1 MTIELAIG
9 LFLFVLAAVTAA
21 GYVFVL
27 RPSRNQAGTVPV
39 PTPIALDQLT
49 VNYRELPGAQAAVA
63 DIFRLLGEAMPG
75 GEEQANAAR
84 HKLIIAG
91 YRWPAAALIFVGI
104 KCATALMLAAAG
116 VWATVTFRPSAEF
129 FQMLVAAVSGAGI
142 GFMLPSR
149 VLDRL
154 ATQRVARLRRGL
166 PAALDLM
173 VLAIEAG
180 QALDAA
186 ILETSRGLRG
196 THPDLATE
204 FTQLQLELRANTT
217 RVEALRNF
225 AERSKDME
233 LRKFANLL
241 IDTDRFGTS
250 LGPALKTH
258 ARYLRIRFRQ
268 IAQERARKVGVKL
281 IFPVFF
287 LIFPSVILVTLGPAV
302 ILIFAQMQ
310 HMLE

>member
-1 MTIELAIG
+1 MTASLLVG
-9 LFLFVLAAVTAA
+9 LFFLVLAAVTAV

-27 RPSRNQAGTVPV
+27 RPSRPDDAVVIP
-39 PTPIALDQLT
+39 PPIALDQ
-49 VNYRELPGAQAAVA
+49 RDLPGAQAAVA
-63 DIFRLLGEAMPG
+63 DVFRLIGEAMPG
-75 GEEQANAAR
+75 GQEQANAAR
-84 HKLIIAG
+84 QTLTIAG
-91 YRWPAAALIFVGI
+91 YRWSSAVSIFLGI
-104 KCATALMLAAAG
+104 KCATAVMLAVAG
-116 VWATVTFRPSAEF
+116 VWGIVTFRPEADG
-129 FQMLVAAVSGAGI
+129 FQM
-142 GFMLPSR
+142 MLPAICGLGFGFLMPDR
-149 VLDRL
+149 VLARL
-154 ATQRVARLRRGL
+154 AQRRVERLRRGL

-180 QALDAA
+180 QGLDAA
-186 ILETSRGLRG
+186 IVDTSRGLRQ
-196 THPDLATE
+196 THSDLAAE

-217 RVEALRNF
+217 RADALRNF
-225 AERSKDME
+225 ADRSKDME

-302 ILIFAQMQ
+302 ILIFTQMQ

>member
-1 MTIELAIG
+1 MSAGLLIA
-9 LFLFVLAAVTAA
+9 LFLFVLAAVSAV
-21 GYVFVL
+21 GYMFVL
-27 RPSRNQAGTVPV
+27 RPSRDEGGTVSLPS
-39 PTPIALDQLT
+39 PIALEQPD
-49 VNYRELPGAQAAVA
+49 LPGAQAAVT
-63 DIFRLLGEAMPG
+63 DLFRLIGEAMPG
-75 GEEQANAAR
+75 GAAHAEAAGR
-84 HKLIIAG
+84 KLTLAG
-91 YRWPAAALIFVGI
+91 YRWPSAVSVFLGI
-104 KCATALMLAAAG
+104 KCATAVMLAAAA
-116 VWATVTFRPSAEF
+116 VWATVMFRTD
-129 FQMLVAAVSGAGI
+129 AAVLEMVLPAICGI
-142 GFMLPSR
+142 GFGFLLPDR
-149 VLDRL
+149 VLARL
-154 ATQRVARLRRGL
+154 ARRRVERLRRGL

-180 QALDAA
+180 QGLDAA
-186 ILETSRGLRG
+186 ILDTSRGLRS
-196 THPDLATE
+196 THPDLASE

-217 RVEALRNF
+217 RADALRNF
-225 AERSKDME
+225 SERCKDME

-302 ILIFAQMQ
+302 ILIFTQMQ
-310 HMLE
+310 HLLE

>member
-1 MTIELAIG
+1 MSAGLLIG
-9 LFLFVLAAVTAA
+9 LFFFVLTAVSAV

-27 RPSRNQAGTVPV
+27 RPSRDDGGSVFIPS
-39 PTPIALDQLT
+39 PIALEQ
-49 VNYRELPGAQAAVA
+49 RELAGAQAAVA
-63 DIFRLLGEAMPG
+63 DLFRIIGEAMPG
-75 GEEQANAAR
+75 GPEQANAAR
-84 HKLIIAG
+84 QKLMIAG
-91 YRWPAAALIFVGI
+91 YRWPSAVPVFLGI
-104 KCATALMLAAAG
+104 KCATAVMLAAAG
-116 VWATVTFRPSAEF
+116 IWAAVMFRPDATIL
-129 FQMLVAAVSGAGI
+129 QMSLAAICGI
-142 GFMLPSR
+142 GFGFLVPDR

-154 ATQRVARLRRGL
+154 ATHRVDRLRRGL

-180 QALDAA
+180 QGLDAA
-186 ILETSRGLRG
+186 ILDTSRALRA
-196 THPDLATE
+196 THPDLAAE

-217 RVEALRNF
+217 RAEALRNF

-302 ILIFAQMQ
+302 ILIFTQMQ

>member
-1 MTIELAIG
+1 MIAGLIIG
-9 LFLFVLAAVTAA
+9 LFLFVLAAVSAA

-27 RPSRNQAGTVPV
+27 RPSREDGPAFMPS
-39 PTPIALDQLT
+39 PITLDQP
-49 VNYRELPGAQAAVA
+49 ELAGAQAAVA
-63 DIFRLLGEAMPG
+63 DLFRLIGEAMPG
-75 GEEQANAAR
+75 GAEQANAAR
-84 HKLIIAG
+84 HKLMIAG
-91 YRWPAAALIFVGI
+91 YRWPSAVSVFLGI
-104 KCATALMLAAAG
+104 KCASAVMLAAAG
-116 VWATVTFRPSAEF
+116 VWATVMFRPDADLL
-129 FQMLVAAVSGAGI
+129 QMILPAICGI
-142 GFMLPSR
+142 GFGLMLPDR
-149 VLDRL
+149 VLAKL
-154 ATQRVARLRRGL
+154 AGNRVDRLRRGL

-180 QALDAA
+180 QSLDAA
-186 ILETSRGLRG
+186 ILDTSRGLRA
-196 THPDLATE
+196 THPDLAAE

-217 RVEALRNF
+217 RAEALRNF

-302 ILIFAQMQ
+302 ILIFTQMQ

>member
-1 MTIELAIG
+1 MTAGLLILLFFFVMAAIT
-9 LFLFVLAAVTAA
+9 AV
-21 GYVFVL
+21 GYVFLL
-27 RPSRNQAGTVPV
+27 RPSRQDGAIVI
-39 PTPIALDQLT
+39 PTPIALDQ
-49 VNYRELPGAQAAVA
+49 RESPGAQAAVT
-63 DIFRLLGEAMPG
+63 DIFRLIGEAMPG
-75 GEEQANAAR
+75 GREQANAAR
-84 HKLIIAG
+84 QTLTIAG
-91 YRWPAAALIFVGI
+91 YRWPSAVSVFLGI
-104 KCATALMLAAAG
+104 KCATALMLGVAG
-116 VWATVTFRPSAEF
+116 VWAVVTFRPEAGVFE
-129 FQMLVAAVSGAGI
+129 MLLPAICGV
-142 GFMLPSR
+142 GFGFLLPER
-149 VLDRL
+149 VLARL
-154 ATQRVARLRRGL
+154 ATHRVERLRRGL

-180 QALDAA
+180 QGLDAA
-186 ILETSRGLRG
+186 ILDTSRGLRS
-196 THPDLATE
+196 THPDLAAE
-204 FTQLQLELRANTT
+204 FTQLHLELRANTT
-217 RVEALRNF
+217 RADALRNF

-302 ILIFAQMQ
+302 ILIFTQMQ
-310 HMLE
+310 HMME

>member
-1 MTIELAIG
+1 MSAGLLVG

-27 RPSRNQAGTVPV
+27 RPSRTDGPGVPI
-39 PTPIALDQLT
+39 PAAITLGQ
-49 VNYRELPGAQAAVA
+49 RELPAAQAAVV
-63 DIFRLLGEAMPG
+63 DIFRQLGEAIPG
-75 GEEQANAAR
+75 PAYKTVELRMQLSA
-84 HKLIIAG
+84 AG
-91 YRWPAAALIFVGI
+91 YRWPSAVSIFRGIKAASALMVGAACAWGAMIARSDVSAASLAALCG
-104 KCATALMLAAAG
+104 L
-116 VWATVTFRPSAEF
+116 
-129 FQMLVAAVSGAGI
+129 
-142 GFMLPSR
+142 GFGYLIPDR

-154 ATQRVARLRRGL
+154 AARRIVQLRRGL
-166 PAALDLM
+166 PAALDLL
-173 VLAIEAG
+173 VLGVEAG

-186 ILETSRGLRG
+186 ILDTSRGLRV
-196 THPDLATE
+196 THPDLASE
-204 FTQLQLELRANTT
+204 FTQLQLELKANMA
-217 RVEALRNF
+217 RSEALKNF
-225 AERSKDME
+225 ANRCRDIE

-268 IAQERARKVGVKL
+268 TAQEKARKVAVKL

-302 ILIFAQMQ
+302 ILLMTQMKN
-310 HMLE
+310 LLGP

>member
-1 MTIELAIG
+1 MTAGLLIG
-9 LFLFVLAAVTAA
+9 LFFFVLTAVSAV
-21 GYVFVL
+21 GYVFIL
-27 RPSRNQAGTVPV
+27 RPSREDGTVFIPS
-39 PTPIALDQLT
+39 PITLDQP
-49 VNYRELPGAQAAVA
+49 ELAGAQAAVA
-63 DIFRLLGEAMPG
+63 DLFRLIGEAMPG
-75 GEEQANAAR
+75 GAEQANAAR
-84 HKLIIAG
+84 HKLMIAG
-91 YRWPAAALIFVGI
+91 YRWPSAVSVFLGI
-104 KCATALMLAAAG
+104 KCASAVMLAAAG
-116 VWATVTFRPSAEF
+116 VWATVMFRPDADLL
-129 FQMLVAAVSGAGI
+129 QMILPAICGI
-142 GFMLPSR
+142 GFGLMLPDR
-149 VLDRL
+149 VLAKL
-154 ATQRVARLRRGL
+154 AGNRVDRLRRGL

-180 QALDAA
+180 QGLDAA
-186 ILETSRGLRG
+186 ILDTSRGLRA
-196 THPDLATE
+196 THPDLAAE

-217 RVEALRNF
+217 RAEALRNF

-258 ARYLRIRFRQ
+258 SRYLRIRFRQ

-302 ILIFAQMQ
+302 ILIFTQMQ